1 MTDQFNFELIS
12 PDKMIF
18 STSVNEVI
26 LPSYEGQMTILK
38 DHIPIITFLR
48 PGIIEINSTT
58 KKKKYFIED
67 GTVEFFNNKL
77 LVLSQNAKDIDNFQE
92 DEISAMI
99 EKNNALIK
107 KNNLSDKDR
116 YILSYKIETLKNI
129 K

>member
-58 KKKKYFIED
+58 KKKKNFFED

>member
-58 KKKKYFIED
+58 KKKNI
-67 GTVEFFNNKL
+67 L
-77 LVLSQNAKDIDNFQE
+77 LKT
-92 DEISAMI
+92 
-99 EKNNALIK
+99 AL
-107 KNNLSDKDR
+107 
-116 YILSYKIETLKNI
+116 
-129 K
+129 

>member
-48 PGIIEINSTT
+48 PGIIEINSTK